1 MAYLKPEINGRSALV
16 YDREL
21 HDLVAAL
28 DEAAE
33 ILEAIGYPSAGANY
47 LALSLRESFEVRHA
61 LEQAANFLAE
71 LRFCGGRP

>member
-1 MAYLKPEINGRSALV
+1 MTSALV

-21 HDLVAAL
+21 HDLVAVL

-33 ILEAIGYPSAGANY
+33 ILETIGFRESGDDT
-47 LALSLRESFEVRHA
+47 LSLPLRESFAVKHA
-61 LEQAANFLAE
+61 IERAADFLAQ